1 MQVGANVC
9 TEGGNWNCCKVV
21 PEKHFSQKKTPYSSP
36 KIESPPN
43 SHHTVTGAS
52 DYIS

>member
-9 TEGGNWNCCKVV
+9 TEGGNWNCKVV
-21 PEKHFSQKKTPYSSP
+21 PEKHFSKKKTPYSSP

-43 SHHTVTGAS
+43 CHHTVTGGS